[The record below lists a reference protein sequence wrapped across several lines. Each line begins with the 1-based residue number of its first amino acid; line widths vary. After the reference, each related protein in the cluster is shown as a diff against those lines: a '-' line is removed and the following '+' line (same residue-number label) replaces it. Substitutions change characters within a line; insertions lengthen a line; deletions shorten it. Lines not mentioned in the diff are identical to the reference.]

1 MAPYR
6 MARKMAPKKNAK
18 FCNGVRVLYKA
29 LLVLLALLRELRAS
43 FYFIFEST
51 DTFYFWAELITLE
64 EMFTKADK
72 NKDGKFSNA
81 EVDQLSH
88 INEHKLGV
96 IRDLA
101 LAINIPHIW

>member
-1 MAPYR
+1 M
-6 MARKMAPKKNAK
+6 NSAK
-18 FCNGVRVLYKA
+18 IA
-29 LLVLLALLRELRAS
+29 LVEFSMKISAVGGIFTFGSATILLFA
-43 FYFIFEST
+43 
-51 DTFYFWAELITLE
+51 
-64 EMFTKADK
+64 
-72 NKDGKFSNA
+72 KDGKFSNA